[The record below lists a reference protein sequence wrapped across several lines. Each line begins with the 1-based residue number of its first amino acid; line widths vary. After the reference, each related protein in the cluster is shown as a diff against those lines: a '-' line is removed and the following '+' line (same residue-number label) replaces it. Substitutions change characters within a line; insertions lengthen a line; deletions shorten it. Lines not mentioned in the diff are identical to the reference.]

1 MKQNTFFFFLNSFSL
16 LDFSCN
22 LKNKPPMSD
31 NEDYYE
37 DNLHED
43 QDIEM
48 HDQDDGGEIFLPE
61 DNVEPTPTNER
72 ITTPYMTKY
81 ERARILGA
89 RALQI
94 SMNAPVMV
102 DLDGESDP
110 YEIALKELRA
120 KKIPFVIRRYLP
132 DSSYEDWR
140 VTELIAD

>member
-1 MKQNTFFFFLNSFSL
+1 MENDEYYNEVRNRLKALRDEEPEVDTFEN
-16 LDFSCN
+16 
-22 LKNKPPMSD
+22 
-31 NEDYYE
+31 
-37 DNLHED
+37 
-43 QDIEM
+43 
-48 HDQDDGGEIFLPE
+48 DDPAEIFLPDE
-61 DNVEPTPTNER
+61 NIEITPTNER
-72 ITTPYMTKY
+72 VTTPYMTKY

-102 DLDGESDP
+102 ELDNESDP

-140 VTELIAD
+140 VTELIVD

>member
-1 MKQNTFFFFLNSFSL
+1 
-16 LDFSCN
+16 
-22 LKNKPPMSD
+22 MSD
-31 NEDYYE
+31 HEEDFYENEPEY
-37 DNLHED
+37 
-43 QDIEM
+43 
-48 HDQDDGGEIFLPE
+48 QDDEMEIQNPEDSVEIFLP
-61 DNVEPTPTNER
+61 DNNNAELIPSGER

-102 DLDGESDP
+102 ELDGESDP
-110 YEIALKELRA
+110 YVIALKELRS

-132 DSSYEDWR
+132 DGSYEDWR

>member
-1 MKQNTFFFFLNSFSL
+1 MENDEYYNERDEEPEVDTFEN
-16 LDFSCN
+16 
-22 LKNKPPMSD
+22 
-31 NEDYYE
+31 
-37 DNLHED
+37 
-43 QDIEM
+43 
-48 HDQDDGGEIFLPE
+48 DDPAEIFLPDE
-61 DNVEPTPTNER
+61 NIEITPTNER
-72 ITTPYMTKY
+72 VTTPYMTKY

-102 DLDGESDP
+102 ELDNESDP

-140 VTELIAD
+140 VTELIVD

>member
-1 MKQNTFFFFLNSFSL
+1 
-16 LDFSCN
+16 
-22 LKNKPPMSD
+22 
-31 NEDYYE
+31 YYE
-37 DNLHED
+37 NDND
-43 QDIEM
+43 
-48 HDQDDGGEIFLPE
+48 FPE
-61 DNVEPTPTNER
+61 DDDDMEVQDHDESAEILLPDSNAEPTPASER

-102 DLDGESDP
+102 ELDGDSDP
-110 YEIALKELRA
+110 YDIALKELRA

>member
-1 MKQNTFFFFLNSFSL
+1 FYEAEVHDEEPELEPAN
-16 LDFSCN
+16 
-22 LKNKPPMSD
+22 P
-31 NEDYYE
+31 EDT
-37 DNLHED
+37 
-43 QDIEM
+43 M
-48 HDQDDGGEIFLPE
+48 EILLPE
-61 DNVEPTPTNER
+61 DSSEPTPAKER

-102 DLDGESDP
+102 ELDGESDP
-110 YEIALKELRA
+110 YLIALKELRS

>member
-1 MKQNTFFFFLNSFSL
+1 
-16 LDFSCN
+16 
-22 LKNKPPMSD
+22 MSD
-31 NEDYYE
+31 HEEDYYE
-37 DNLHED
+37 NENDFPEDDVDMEAQD
-43 QDIEM
+43 QDESA
-48 HDQDDGGEIFLPE
+48 EIFLPE
-61 DNVEPTPTNER
+61 SNIEPTPAGER

-102 DLDGESDP
+102 ELDGDSDP
-110 YEIALKELRA
+110 YDIALKELRA

-132 DSSYEDWR
+132 DASYEDWR

>member
-1 MKQNTFFFFLNSFSL
+1 
-16 LDFSCN
+16 
-22 LKNKPPMSD
+22 MSD
-31 NEDYYE
+31 
-37 DNLHED
+37 HED
-43 QDIEM
+43 EYYGNEYNEEEPDMEMQDQG
-48 HDQDDGGEIFLPE
+48 DATEILLSDENAQPISAG
-61 DNVEPTPTNER
+61 ER

-102 DLDGESDP
+102 ELDGESDP

-132 DSSYEDWR
+132 DQSFEDWR

>member
-1 MKQNTFFFFLNSFSL
+1 
-16 LDFSCN
+16 
-22 LKNKPPMSD
+22 MSD
-31 NEDYYE
+31 HEEEYVNLVPFAGSRLKATAPFPEDDVDME
-37 DNLHED
+37 THE
-43 QDIEM
+43 QDESA
-48 HDQDDGGEIFLPE
+48 EIFLS
-61 DNVEPTPTNER
+61 DKTAEPTPAGER

-102 DLDGESDP
+102 ELDGESDP
-110 YEIALKELRA
+110 YVIALKELRA

-132 DSSYEDWR
+132 DASYEDWR

>member
-1 MKQNTFFFFLNSFSL
+1 
-16 LDFSCN
+16 
-22 LKNKPPMSD
+22 MSD
-31 NEDYYE
+31 REDEYPDEQDDYMEE
-37 DNLHED
+37 DGDMEVQD
-43 QDIEM
+43 QDESV
-48 HDQDDGGEIFLPE
+48 EIFLE
-61 DNVEPTPTNER
+61 KNIEPTPASER

-102 DLDGESDP
+102 ELDGDSDP
-110 YEIALKELRA
+110 YDIALKELRA

-132 DSSYEDWR
+132 DASYEDWR